1 MKKIVKIVLALAVL
15 LAISAAVALS
25 MVDRIAKA
33 GVEQGGTYALG
44 VKTTLDNISV
54 AVFSGQCEMAG
65 LTVANPEGFENDR
78 FLGLIAGQVAVSL
91 GSLAGDTVVAPTLTL
106 TGVDVYMEKRGG
118 RANYEVILENL
129 KKFESKSGKAPH
141 EESGKKFMIEQALIR
156 NINIHIDID
165 MPPVNTTIPIEQIGP
180 FAIGT
185 DTDNGALLADV
196 TNTIV
201 KALFKS
207 IVQDLGDVLPDLVD
221 DLGKQLD
228 ALSNIGDIGV
238 KIVDQV
244 LDKKWD
250 LKKHVEGIK
259 EAGKHLDDAGKNLGD
274 MADGLGDLFKNDGK
288 KK

>member
-1 MKKIVKIVLALAVL
+1 MKKILKIVLALAVL

-54 AVFSGQCEMAG
+54 AVFSGQCKMAG
-65 LTVANPEGFENDR
+65 LKVANPEGFESDR
-78 FLGLIAGQVAVSL
+78 FLELIAGQVAVSL

-141 EESGKKFMIEQALIR
+141 EESGKKFMIERVLIR
-156 NINIHIDID
+156 NINIHID

-207 IVQDLGDVLPDLVD
+207 IVQDLGNVLPDLVD

-238 KIVDQV
+238 KIADQV
-244 LDKKWD
+244 LEKKWD

-259 EAGKHLDDAGKNLGD
+259 EASKHLDDAGKNLGD
-274 MADGLGDLFKNDGK
+274 MADGLGDLFKNDRGGK
-288 KK
+288 